1 MFDADPVIIAH
12 RGAPQLA
19 PENTLAAVHA
29 AYAAGA
35 DMYELDV
42 HQTKDGHLVVLHDSS
57 LARTTDAEDVYPGR
71 APWRVRDFTLAE
83 IDRLDAGSWFG
94 AEYAGERIPT
104 LSSVFQAMK
113 GDPGL
118 LLEVK
123 HPSRSPGIAD
133 RVSELMAQA
142 PPTTIVH
149 SFDWGFIKQ
158 LRYRGTRA
166 VLGTPRPAELGEIAT
181 YAKYVSV
188 KHRRL
193 DTAYVRRAHRL
204 GLKVF
209 AYTVDTPAAMRR
221 TLLAGVDGFITN
233 RPRFLRQALDANPC
247 FGSSPTLS
255 TFLQT
260 TRFLDGG
267 SVCPP
272 SAFSPAPRLP
282 AAGGL
287 LHSPTDPAPP
297 PAQTPSPPGD
307 PQQL

>member
-12 RGAPQLA
+12 RGALQLA

-57 LARTTDAEDVYPGR
+57 LARTTDVEDVYPGR

-83 IDRLDAGSWFG
+83 INRLDAGSWFG
-94 AEYAGERIPT
+94 AEHAGERVPT
-104 LSSVFQAMK
+104 LGGVFQAVE
-113 GDPGL
+113 GGPGL

-123 HPSRSPGIAD
+123 HPSRSPGVAD

-142 PPTTIVH
+142 PPATIVH
-149 SFDWGFIKQ
+149 SFDWEFIKR
-158 LRYRGTRA
+158 LRYQGARA
-166 VLGTPRPAELGEIAT
+166 VLGTPRPAELQAIAT
-181 YAKYVSV
+181 YARYVSV

-193 DTAYVRRAHRL
+193 DIAYVRRAHRL

-209 AYTVDTPAAMRR
+209 AYTVNTPAAMRR

-233 RPRFLRQALDANPC
+233 RPRSLRQALDANPC
-247 FGSSPTLS
+247 FGSSPNLS
-255 TFLQT
+255 IFLQT
-260 TRFLDGG
+260 TRFLNGAP
-267 SVCPP
+267 VCPP

-282 AAGGL
+282 AVRDL
-287 LHSPTDPAPP
+287 LPTTTS
-297 PAQTPSPPGD
+297 PAQSPPTPTS
-307 PQQL
+307 PQPSGSPQ